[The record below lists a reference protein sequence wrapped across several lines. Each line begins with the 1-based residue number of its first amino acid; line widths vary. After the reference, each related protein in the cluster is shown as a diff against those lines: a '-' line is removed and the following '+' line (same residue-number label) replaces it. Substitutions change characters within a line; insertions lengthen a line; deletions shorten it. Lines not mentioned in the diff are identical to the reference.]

1 MAIMSELLRA
11 DSSHV
16 SSQPADIWKLLHAS
30 GIRAMI
36 LISRSLLSGTGLAGL
51 LSLFFTSSQ
60 AQDVTL
66 PSNVAVDLV
75 FPRNDTYNPA
85 ETFPVV
91 FALQGASAAW
101 TFGFFL
107 EWRIRRAEGC
117 EGECGIVDTGRLS
130 VDQGE
135 FGSVSFTPDDYYL
148 YEDDSTSLS
157 GNWGLGVAA
166 GGFEGAYSL
175 EWDFGFLRNCSD
187 EGGALQSEG
196 GLTDFSGS
204 NTFSVVPG
212 ASPDIR
218 RQLEDCPISGGA
230 IGVEANLNGCPSLGA
245 TGVEA
250 DPCIVEVPDDVIS
263 KVVAQMA
270 AGGSPEQPG
279 APPIPG
285 VPLPGGPPGAT
296 TVIGYPSDDGET
308 STTSVGGPA
317 TARTSDPSS
326 PTPDGTSPT
335 PAGTSP
341 TPAIPTTAPSGSGPT
356 GTRSSASAS
365 GQASS
370 APTTVV
376 VSKSIKDK
384 QNSGRV
390 ALVAML
396 STLCA
401 YML

>member
-1 MAIMSELLRA
+1 MMPTS
-11 DSSHV
+11 
-16 SSQPADIWKLLHAS
+16 DILSS
-30 GIRAMI
+30 GI
-36 LISRSLLSGTGLAGL
+36 GLAGL
-51 LSLFFTSSQ
+51 MSLFLTSSH
-60 AQDVTL
+60 AQSVSL

-85 ETFPVV
+85 DTFPVV

-107 EWRIRRAEGC
+107 EWRIRRAQGC

-135 FGSVSFTPDDYYL
+135 FGSVSFGSEDYYL
-148 YEDDSTSLS
+148 YEDSSTTLS

-187 EGGALQSEG
+187 GGGTIQSEG

-204 NTFSVVPG
+204 NIFSVVPG

-218 RQLEDCPISGGA
+218 TQLEDCPMSGGVVE
-230 IGVEANLNGCPSLGA
+230 VEANLNGCPSLGA
-245 TGVEA
+245 TAVEA
-250 DPCIVEVPDDVIS
+250 DPCVVEVPDDVIS
-263 KVVAQMA
+263 NVVAQMA
-270 AGGSPEQPG
+270 PGGSPEQPG

-296 TVIGYPSDDGET
+296 TVIGYPGDDGGT
-308 STTSVGGPA
+308 TTTSMESSA
-317 TARTSDPSS
+317 TARTSADISS
-326 PTPDGTSPT
+326 T
-335 PAGTSP
+335 PAV
-341 TPAIPTTAPSGSGPT
+341 PTTASSPSTPSGI
-356 GTRSSASAS
+356 RSSASAS
-365 GQASS
+365 RQTS
-370 APTTVV
+370 AVPTTVV
-376 VSKSIKDK
+376 VNESTNNKGGLC
-384 QNSGRV
+384 QV
-390 ALVAML
+390 ALIVLL
-396 STLCA
+396 STLGV

>member
-1 MAIMSELLRA
+1 MP
-11 DSSHV
+11 SSNFF
-16 SSQPADIWKLLHAS
+16 SA
-30 GIRAMI
+30 
-36 LISRSLLSGTGLAGL
+36 GTGLASL
-51 LSLFFTSSQ
+51 LSLLFTSSQ
-60 AQDVTL
+60 AQSVSL

-85 ETFPVV
+85 DTFPVV

-101 TFGFFL
+101 TFGFFF
-107 EWRIRRAEGC
+107 EWRIRRAQGC

-135 FGSVSFTPDDYYL
+135 FGSVSFGSEDYYL
-148 YEDDSTSLS
+148 YEDESTTLS

-187 EGGALQSEG
+187 DGGTIQSEG

-218 RQLEDCPISGGA
+218 TQLEDCPVSGGA
-230 IGVEANLNGCPSLGA
+230 VGVQANLDGCPSLSA
-245 TGVEA
+245 TEVEA
-250 DPCIVEVPDDVIS
+250 DPCVVEVPEDVIS
-263 KVVAQMA
+263 NVVTQMA

-279 APPIPG
+279 APPISG

-296 TVIGYPSDDGET
+296 TVIGYPGDDGGT
-308 STTSVGGPA
+308 STTSSGSSA
-317 TARTSDPSS
+317 T
-326 PTPDGTSPT
+326 
-335 PAGTSP
+335 AGTSVETSR
-341 TPAIPTTAPSGSGPT
+341 TPAVPTTASSSSTPSEI
-356 GTRSSASAS
+356 RSSASAS
-365 GQASS
+365 RQTS
-370 APTTVV
+370 AVPTTVV
-376 VSKSIKDK
+376 VNESARNNGVLC
-384 QNSGRV
+384 QV
-390 ALVAML
+390 ALVFML
-396 STLCA
+396 STLGV

>member
-1 MAIMSELLRA
+1 MSSRPGTDILRPL
-11 DSSHV
+11 D
-16 SSQPADIWKLLHAS
+16 AS
-30 GIRAMI
+30 GFGAMATTGYF
-36 LISRSLLSGTGLAGL
+36 LSSGISLAAL
-51 LSLFFTSSQ
+51 VSLFFTSSH
-60 AQDVTL
+60 AQSVTL

-85 ETFPVV
+85 DTFPVV

-101 TFGFFL
+101 TFGFFF
-107 EWRIRRAEGC
+107 EWRIRRAQDC

-135 FGSVSFTPDDYYL
+135 FGTVSFGSEDYYL
-148 YEDDSTSLS
+148 YEDESTTLS

-166 GGFEGAYSL
+166 GGFQGAYSL

-187 EGGALQSEG
+187 DGGAIQSEG
-196 GLTDFSGS
+196 GQTDFSGS
-204 NTFSVVPG
+204 NIFSVVPG

-218 RQLEDCPISGGA
+218 TQLEECPISGGVV
-230 IGVEANLNGCPSLGA
+230 GVEANLDGCPGLGA
-245 TGVEA
+245 TAVEA
-250 DPCIVEVPDDVIS
+250 DPCVVEVPDDVVS

-296 TVIGYPSDDGET
+296 TVIGYPSDDGGT
-308 STTSVGGPA
+308 LTTSSGSSA
-317 TARTSDPSS
+317 TARTS
-326 PTPDGTSPT
+326 
-335 PAGTSP
+335 AGTSP
-341 TPAIPTTAPSGSGPT
+341 TPAVPTTASSLSAPSGIRT
-356 GTRSSASAS
+356 SASAS
-365 GQASS
+365 GQTSA

-376 VSKSIKDK
+376 VSGSTTNNEMLC
-384 QNSGRV
+384 QV

-396 STLCA
+396 STLGA
-401 YML
+401 YVL

>member
-1 MAIMSELLRA
+1 MP
-11 DSSHV
+11 SSN
-16 SSQPADIWKLLHAS
+16 SFSTI
-30 GIRAMI
+30 I
-36 LISRSLLSGTGLAGL
+36 GLASL

-60 AQDVTL
+60 AQSVSL

-85 ETFPVV
+85 DTFPVV

-101 TFGFFL
+101 TFGFFF
-107 EWRIRRAEGC
+107 EWRIRRAQGC

-135 FGSVSFTPDDYYL
+135 FGSVSFGSEDYYL
-148 YEDDSTSLS
+148 YEDESTTLS

-187 EGGALQSEG
+187 DGGAIQSEG

-218 RQLEDCPISGGA
+218 TQLEDCPVSGGA
-230 IGVEANLNGCPSLGA
+230 LGVQANLDGCPSLSA
-245 TGVEA
+245 TEVEA
-250 DPCIVEVPDDVIS
+250 DPCVVEVPEDVIS
-263 KVVAQMA
+263 NVVTQMA

-279 APPIPG
+279 APPISG

-296 TVIGYPSDDGET
+296 TVIGYPGDDGGT
-308 STTSVGGPA
+308 STTSSGSSA
-317 TARTSDPSS
+317 TAGPSVETSR
-326 PTPDGTSPT
+326 T
-335 PAGTSP
+335 PAV
-341 TPAIPTTAPSGSGPT
+341 PTTASSSSTPSEI
-356 GTRSSASAS
+356 RSSASAS
-365 GQASS
+365 RQTS
-370 APTTVV
+370 AVPTTVV
-376 VSKSIKDK
+376 VNESARNNGVLC
-384 QNSGRV
+384 QV
-390 ALVAML
+390 ALVFML
-396 STLCA
+396 STLGV

>member
-1 MAIMSELLRA
+1 MP
-11 DSSHV
+11 SSSSFSV
-16 SSQPADIWKLLHAS
+16 SI
-30 GIRAMI
+30 
-36 LISRSLLSGTGLAGL
+36 GLASL

-60 AQDVTL
+60 AQSVSL

-85 ETFPVV
+85 DTFPVV

-101 TFGFFL
+101 TFGFFF
-107 EWRIRRAEGC
+107 EWRIRRAQGC

-135 FGSVSFTPDDYYL
+135 FGSVSFGSEDYYL
-148 YEDDSTSLS
+148 YEDESTTLS

-187 EGGALQSEG
+187 DGGTIQSEG

-204 NTFSVVPG
+204 STFSVVPG

-218 RQLEDCPISGGA
+218 TQLEDCPISGGVV
-230 IGVEANLNGCPSLGA
+230 GVQADLGGCPNLSA
-245 TGVEA
+245 TEVEA
-250 DPCIVEVPDDVIS
+250 DPCVVEVPEDVIS
-263 KVVAQMA
+263 NVVAQMA

-296 TVIGYPSDDGET
+296 TVIGYPSDDGGT
-308 STTSVGGPA
+308 STTSTGNSA
-317 TARTSDPSS
+317 TARTS
-326 PTPDGTSPT
+326 TGTSPT
-335 PAGTSP
+335 PAVPATASSSS
-341 TPAIPTTAPSGSGPT
+341 TPSEI
-356 GTRSSASAS
+356 RSSASAS
-365 GQASS
+365 RQTS
-370 APTTVV
+370 AVPTTVV
-376 VSKSIKDK
+376 VNESVSNKGGLC
-384 QNSGRV
+384 QV
-390 ALVAML
+390 ALVVVL
-396 STLCA
+396 SALGV
-401 YML
+401 YIHGV

>member
-1 MAIMSELLRA
+1 MS
-11 DSSHV
+11 SSNSLSAGIGLV
-16 SSQPADIWKLLHAS
+16 S
-30 GIRAMI
+30 
-36 LISRSLLSGTGLAGL
+36 L
-51 LSLFFTSSQ
+51 LSLFFTSSR
-60 AQDVTL
+60 AQSVSL

-85 ETFPVV
+85 DTFPVV

-101 TFGFFL
+101 TFGFFF
-107 EWRIRRAEGC
+107 EWRIRRAQGC

-135 FGSVSFTPDDYYL
+135 FGGVSFGSEDYYL
-148 YEDDSTSLS
+148 YEDESTTLS

-187 EGGALQSEG
+187 DGGSIQSEG

-204 NTFSVVPG
+204 NIFSVVPG

-218 RQLEDCPISGGA
+218 TQLEDCPISGGVV
-230 IGVEANLNGCPSLGA
+230 GVQANLDGCPSLSA
-245 TGVEA
+245 TEVEA
-250 DPCIVEVPDDVIS
+250 DPCVVEVPEDVIS
-263 KVVAQMA
+263 NVVTQMA

-296 TVIGYPSDDGET
+296 TVIGYPSDDGGT
-308 STTSVGGPA
+308 STTSTGSSE
-317 TARTSDPSS
+317 TARTSVE
-326 PTPDGTSPT
+326 TSPT
-335 PAGTSP
+335 PVV
-341 TPAIPTTAPSGSGPT
+341 PTTASS
-356 GTRSSASAS
+356 SSAPSEFRPSAS
-365 GQASS
+365 TSRQTSA

-376 VSKSIKDK
+376 VNESASNNVGLC
-384 QNSGRV
+384 QV
-390 ALVAML
+390 ALVVVL
-396 STLCA
+396 SALGV

>member
-1 MAIMSELLRA
+1 MMLTSGSL
-11 DSSHV
+11 V
-16 SSQPADIWKLLHAS
+16 SGMGP
-30 GIRAMI
+30 
-36 LISRSLLSGTGLAGL
+36 TGLLYL
-51 LSLFFTSSQ
+51 LIASSL
-60 AQDVTL
+60 AQDVDL

-85 ETFPVV
+85 DTFPVV

-107 EWRIRRAEGC
+107 EWRIRRAQGC

-135 FGSVSFTPDDYYL
+135 FGSVSFGSEDYYL
-148 YEDDSTSLS
+148 YEDESTTLS

-187 EGGALQSEG
+187 DGGSIQSEG

-212 ASPDIR
+212 ASPNIR
-218 RQLEDCPISGGA
+218 EQLEECPISGGV
-230 IGVEANLNGCPSLGA
+230 IGVQANLNGCPSLS
-245 TGVEA
+245 TTDVEA
-250 DPCIVEVPDDVIS
+250 DPCVVEVPGDVIS
-263 KVVAQMA
+263 NVVAQMA
-270 AGGSPEQPG
+270 ASGSPEQPG

-296 TVIGYPSDDGET
+296 TVIGYPGDDGGT
-308 STTSVGGPA
+308 QTTSVGSSA
-317 TARTSDPSS
+317 TVLPSVVTS
-326 PTPDGTSPT
+326 PTPGDTSPT
-335 PAGTSP
+335 PAVPTTGSSSTSP
-341 TPAIPTTAPSGSGPT
+341 S

-365 GQASS
+365 GQTSTS
-370 APTTVV
+370 PTTVV
-376 VSKSIKDK
+376 VSESANNNKERLC
-384 QNSGRV
+384 QV
-390 ALVAML
+390 AFVAML
-396 STLCA
+396 STLGV

>member
-1 MAIMSELLRA
+1 MP
-11 DSSHV
+11 SSNFF
-16 SSQPADIWKLLHAS
+16 SA
-30 GIRAMI
+30 
-36 LISRSLLSGTGLAGL
+36 GTGLASL

-60 AQDVTL
+60 AQSVSL

-85 ETFPVV
+85 DTFPVV

-101 TFGFFL
+101 TFGFFF
-107 EWRIRRAEGC
+107 EWRIRRAQGC

-135 FGSVSFTPDDYYL
+135 FGSVSFGSEDYYL
-148 YEDDSTSLS
+148 YEDESTTLS

-187 EGGALQSEG
+187 DGGAIQSEG

-218 RQLEDCPISGGA
+218 TQLEDCPVSGGA
-230 IGVEANLNGCPSLGA
+230 VGVQADLDGCPSLSA
-245 TGVEA
+245 TEVEA
-250 DPCIVEVPDDVIS
+250 DPCVVEVPEDVIS
-263 KVVAQMA
+263 NVVTQMA

-279 APPIPG
+279 APPISG

-296 TVIGYPSDDGET
+296 TVIGYPGDDGGT
-308 STTSVGGPA
+308 STTSSESSA
-317 TARTSDPSS
+317 T
-326 PTPDGTSPT
+326 
-335 PAGTSP
+335 AGTSVETSR
-341 TPAIPTTAPSGSGPT
+341 TPAVPTTASSSSIPSEI
-356 GTRSSASAS
+356 RSSASAS
-365 GQASS
+365 RQTS
-370 APTTVV
+370 AVPTTAVV
-376 VSKSIKDK
+376 NESARNNGVLC
-384 QNSGRV
+384 QV
-390 ALVAML
+390 ALVFML
-396 STLCA
+396 STLRV

>member
-1 MAIMSELLRA
+1 MIING
-11 DSSHV
+11 DSLS
-16 SSQPADIWKLLHAS
+16 S
-30 GIRAMI
+30 GI
-36 LISRSLLSGTGLAGL
+36 GLAGL
-51 LSLFFTSSQ
+51 LSLLFTSSQ
-60 AQDVTL
+60 AQTVTL

-85 ETFPVV
+85 DMFPVV

-107 EWRIRRAEGC
+107 EWRIRRAQGC

-135 FGSVSFTPDDYYL
+135 FGSVSFGSEDYYL
-148 YEDDSTSLS
+148 YVDDSTTLS

-166 GGFEGAYSL
+166 GGFEGAYNL

-187 EGGALQSEG
+187 EGGSIQSEG

-212 ASPDIR
+212 ASPNVR
-218 RQLEDCPISGGA
+218 EQLEDCPISGGA
-230 IGVEANLNGCPSLGA
+230 VGVQANLDGCPSLGA

-250 DPCIVEVPDDVIS
+250 DPCVVEVPDDVIS
-263 KVVAQMA
+263 NVVAQMA
-270 AGGSPEQPG
+270 ASGSPEQPG

-296 TVIGYPSDDGET
+296 TVIGYPGDDGGT
-308 STTSVGGPA
+308 QTTSVRSSSTGG
-317 TARTSDPSS
+317 TSAVTS
-326 PTPDGTSPT
+326 PTPGDTSPTPGDTSPT
-335 PAGTSP
+335 PAVPTTGSRSTSP
-341 TPAIPTTAPSGSGPT
+341 SGI
-356 GTRSSASAS
+356 RSSASAS
-365 GQASS
+365 GQTTAS
-370 APTTVV
+370 PTTVV
-376 VSKSIKDK
+376 VNESANNQAGVCK
-384 QNSGRV
+384 V
-390 ALVAML
+390 ALVVLL
-396 STLCA
+396 STLGV